1 MGFVKS
7 ERDDT
12 VGSTWHER
20 DYARDPA
27 GFLEQLH
34 DPDPSRRRWAAR
46 DLGEF
51 PEYAR
56 ELATALETEED
67 PTVRQALF
75 DSLARIGTDEVVELL
90 LPFLRSEDAQLRN
103 GAVEVLTELP
113 DATAPRMEQ
122 LLRDSDPDVRIFA
135 LDILRVLPH
144 PSSPRWIADIL
155 ARDHHVNVI
164 AVAVDRAADV
174 GSPEMVE
181 LLEEVGRRFADE
193 PYIQFAIRTA
203 LERIAAGA

>member
-7 ERDDT
+7 DT
-12 VGSTWHER
+12 QEVVGSTEHRRE
-20 DYARDPA
+20 YSRDPE
-27 GFLEQLH
+27 GMLQQLR
-34 DPDPSRRRWAAR
+34 DPDPARRRWAAR

-51 PEYAR
+51 PEYVSH
-56 ELATALETEED
+56 LVDALENED
-67 PTVRQALF
+67 DETVRQAIF
-75 DSLARIGTDEVVELL
+75 DSLARIGGDEVAELL

-113 DATAPRMEQ
+113 DATAPRMEK
-122 LLRDSDPDVRIFA
+122 LLHDPDPDIRIFA

-144 PSSPRWIADIL
+144 PKSPDWIAQIL
-155 ARDHHVNVI
+155 ATDDHVNVI

-174 GSPEMVE
+174 GTPAMVE
-181 LLEEVGRRFADE
+181 LLEEVGQRFADE

-203 LERIAAGA
+203 LERIATGA